1 MFIGYEQYFID
12 LLFFYSIQQMTAVS
26 SLQYKTNIR
35 TFTNNY
41 QPKYVRSVTEWLPQQ
56 EVYKYM

>member
-1 MFIGYEQYFID
+1 MSIGYEQYFID

-26 SLQYKTNIR
+26 SLQYKTNIG
-35 TFTNNY
+35 TFTTNY

>member
-1 MFIGYEQYFID
+1 
-12 LLFFYSIQQMTAVS
+12 MTAVS

>member
-1 MFIGYEQYFID
+1 
-12 LLFFYSIQQMTAVS
+12 MTAVS
-26 SLQYKTNIR
+26 SLQYKTNIG